1 MNTEPKKQNISFG
14 FKTNSRG
21 DLPDFSFSLLNREEK
36 LAEFPDTNK
45 KNTAVDLRIDILK

>member
-36 LAEFPDTNK
+36 LAKFPDTNK